1 MRLTR
6 FPVVSLKFCQDF
18 SYDYICK
25 SGGFS
30 CDTISGVSIFGLE
43 NVAAALVVPLGVAV
57 AFLALLPTMN
67 RQLTYGSGPGY
78 KLFKKVGG
86 GRVINAVFFLFG
98 LQLLLHQKH
107 TGAAW

>member
-57 AFLALLPTMN
+57 AFLALA
-67 RQLTYGSGPGY
+67 TYHEPAAD
-78 KLFKKVGG
+78 LWL
-86 GRVINAVFFLFG
+86 RTWLQVI
-98 LQLLLHQKH
+98 
-107 TGAAW
+107 